1 MCYYYK
7 SREENKWVKAKKKN
21 LMNLGLADWNI
32 EANPIN
38 TIR

>member
-1 MCYYYK
+1 MGK
-7 SREENKWVKAKKKN
+7 SKKAKKKN